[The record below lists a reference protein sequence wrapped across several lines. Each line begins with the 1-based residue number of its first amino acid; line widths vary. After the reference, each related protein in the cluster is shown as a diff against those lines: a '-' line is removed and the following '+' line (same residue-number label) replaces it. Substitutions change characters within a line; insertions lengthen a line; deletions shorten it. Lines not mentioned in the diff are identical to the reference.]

1 MTKKAELKTKETTA
15 SVDAFIA
22 KQPEAIA
29 ADCRTIM
36 QLMKKA
42 TGEEARMWGP
52 GIVGYGRYAY
62 KYETGRE
69 GEWMITGFSARKA
82 NLTLYIM
89 MGFEEEAAL
98 MEKLGKHSTG
108 KSCLYIK
115 KLSDV
120 DLKVLEKLIVKGVKA
135 MAKMRI
141 K

>member
-15 SVDAFIA
+15 SVDAFID

-69 GEWMITGFSARKA
+69 GEWMITGFSPRKA

-98 MEKLGKHSTG
+98 MEKLGKHTTG

>member
-1 MTKKAELKTKETTA
+1 MAKAELKTKETTA
-15 SVDAFIA
+15 SVEAFIA
-22 KQPEAIA
+22 KQPADIG

-36 QLMKKA
+36 GLMKKA
-42 TGEEARMWGP
+42 TGEDPKLWGP
-52 GIVGYGRYAY
+52 SIVGYGRYAY
-62 KYETGRE
+62 KYDTGRE
-69 GEWMITGFSARKA
+69 GEWMITGFSPRKA

-98 MEKLGKHSTG
+98 MQKLGKHTTG

-120 DLKVLEKLIVKGVKA
+120 DLRVLESLIVKGVRA
-135 MAKMRI
+135 MEKQRI